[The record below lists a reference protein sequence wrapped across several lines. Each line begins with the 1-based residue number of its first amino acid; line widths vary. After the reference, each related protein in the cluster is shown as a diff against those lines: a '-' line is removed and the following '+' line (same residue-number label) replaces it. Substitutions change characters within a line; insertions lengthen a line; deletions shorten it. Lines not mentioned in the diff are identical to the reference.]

1 MKRPSKRSSTQ
12 SKLLIRNLE
21 SKVIYIHTYFMSIDV
36 ASDATFKLFFRIVFG
51 TAANFVQGIRFSI
64 PLDMKVVELTVM
76 PFNSQ

>member
-1 MKRPSKRSSTQ
+1 
-12 SKLLIRNLE
+12 
-21 SKVIYIHTYFMSIDV
+21 MSIDV